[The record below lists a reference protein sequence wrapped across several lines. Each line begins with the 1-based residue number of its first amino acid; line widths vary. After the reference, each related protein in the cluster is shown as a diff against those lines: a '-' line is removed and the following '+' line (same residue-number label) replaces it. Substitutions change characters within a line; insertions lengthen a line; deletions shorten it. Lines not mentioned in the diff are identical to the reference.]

1 MVRGR
6 AQVVPLAAWL
16 SLVVAASCQGT
27 NEDNPQTP
35 LNKDA
40 GVTTGGADGAGTQDA
55 PGALLCSKYGGY
67 TKVQQL
73 VDASLATIFN
83 DCKIGGFFQGL
94 QDSDKKHMTDCMEK
108 QIGTFL
114 NCPGVVYDT
123 DSSGTACRSMNDAHQ
138 NLGGITQG
146 DFDAFENDIIAT
158 LKGKGIS
165 SSDISA
171 DFVPQINATA
181 GDIVTDQTTDLS
193 QSICV
198 VPGVDAGDDGGG
210 EGGAADAS
218 DGASA
223 TDAAPDV
230 ADGASPTDASDA
242 G

>member
-1 MVRGR
+1 MRGR
-6 AQVVPLAAWL
+6 EAVPLAAWL
-16 SLVVAASCQGT
+16 SLVVAASCQGAS
-27 NEDNPQTP
+27 EDNPQTP
-35 LNKDA
+35 LNKDG
-40 GVTTGGADGAGTQDA
+40 GVTTGGGDGSGTQDA
-55 PGALLCSKYGGY
+55 LGALICAKYGGY

-73 VDASLATIFN
+73 VDASLAAIFN

-123 DSSGTACRSMNDAHQ
+123 DSSGAACRSMTDAHQ

-158 LKGKGIS
+158 LKSKGLS
-165 SSDISA
+165 SNDIAA
-171 DFVPQINATA
+171 DFVPPINATA
-181 GDIVTDQTTDLS
+181 QDIVTDQTTNLS
-193 QSICV
+193 QSTCV
-198 VPGVDAGDDGGG
+198 LQGVDAGDDGGG
-210 EGGAADAS
+210 EAGAVDAS

-223 TDAAPDV
+223 TDA